1 MFFSHLED
9 VPQGRLAEGCNPSA
23 ALYQKMAD
31 LPSTSLLVISS
42 TEAPVNKY
50 LLNWPLLE
58 CVHFAIVALG
68 SQRKFIFLSLLW
80 ITYPEIGL
88 TCVDIPI
95 ASHLGITQS
104 SLLVT

>member
-9 VPQGRLAEGCNPSA
+9 VPQGRLAEGCIPSA

-42 TEAPVNKY
+42 TESPVNTY
-50 LLNWPLLE
+50 LLNWLFLE
-58 CVHFAIVALG
+58 CVRFAIVALG
-68 SQRKFIFLSLLW
+68 SLRKFIFLLLW
-80 ITYPEIGL
+80 ITCPEIGL